1 MLKKI
6 FRSTHSAFHCTT
18 CPAVHYNFF
27 LLPETLEG
35 NKKKIF
41 ISIAARQDVLF
52 VYTLIFYELLHTLVS
67 NNYFYDLY
75 V

>member
-6 FRSTHSAFHCTT
+6 FSSTHSVVHKTI

-27 LLPETLEG
+27 LFCCLRHSKAT
-35 NKKKIF
+35 KKKIF

-52 VYTLIFYELLHTLVS
+52 VYTLIFYEL
-67 NNYFYDLY
+67 
-75 V
+75 